1 MAEPHEQRQRRISDQ
16 NEVIAE
22 CDRFEAD
29 VVELRALYEQYFL
42 GLEKRPPAD
51 RHAEMKRRLLK
62 LKGLWVRQT
71 AARFRVQ
78 AAAQKFATYER
89 LWQRTLQEIE
99 NGTYKRGLARSRR
112 RQAREATDAN
122 PEANTEAQAE
132 AKAEGKAE
140 PARPPSPADTVEIT
154 QLSDDTLHAVYD
166 AFVSAKKRCNED
178 VSRMSFQQLAQTLRK
193 QVPELMKNLNA
204 TSLELKVFI
213 KDGKAVLR
221 AIPKEG

>member
-1 MAEPHEQRQRRISDQ
+1 MAEPHEQRQRKVPDQ

-29 VVELRALYEQYFL
+29 VGELRALYEQYFL
-42 GLEKRPPAD
+42 GLEKRPPVD

-99 NGTYKRGLARSRR
+99 NGTYRRDLARSRR
-112 RQAREATDAN
+112 RQQEKA
-122 PEANTEAQAE
+122 AE
-132 AKAEGKAE
+132 AAPAPASESKASAAAA
-140 PARPPSPADTVEIT
+140 PARDTVEIT
-154 QLSDDTLHAVYD
+154 QHLSDEALRAVYE
-166 AFVSAKKRCNED
+166 AYVSAKKRCNED
-178 VSRMSFQQLAQTLRK
+178 VSRISFEQLAQTLRK
-193 QVPELMKNLNA
+193 QVPDLMKKHNT
-204 TSLELKVFI
+204 TSLELKVLV

-221 AIPKEG
+221 AVPREG